1 MTRGASD
8 RPYSSCG
15 RTTYR
20 FLGVLVL
27 TEQLTDLE
35 QQCVTKFKLPVKVVI
50 AISAFVA
57 GSKTPTIDMVKCCA
71 FESRKVH
78 GS

>member
-1 MTRGASD
+1 M
-8 RPYSSCG
+8 
-15 RTTYR
+15 
-20 FLGVLVL
+20 VL